1 MYSSKSLEAIIFV
14 FVNPASSSSF
24 RAFSI
29 NKPYHHYQD
38 VCHRNQYD
46 PQILFAT
53 RIAFGTPD
61 FNVSYVSTRK
71 THFYEFQRIFKR
83 DVFIAICLNE
93 RVSVCASYRNPKAFP
108 STNVAC
114 RGETTNK
121 GSTRPQRAA
130 SNSWARLV
138 PNSKSSSLLAACF
151 IRAALYN

>member
-14 FVNPASSSSF
+14 FVNPASSNSF

-46 PQILFAT
+46 PQILLQHESHLEHQISMCHMYQRERRT
-53 RIAFGTPD
+53 
-61 FNVSYVSTRK
+61 
-71 THFYEFQRIFKR
+71 FYEFQRIFKR

-121 GSTRPQRAA
+121 GDA
-130 SNSWARLV
+130 SPKGSIELMGTSCAEL
-138 PNSKSSSLLAACF
+138 
-151 IRAALYN
+151 